1 MRAYS
6 RETSVLSRGWIYLIA
21 LAIVTLAFACI
32 FFYVTVYDSNDRMLL
47 SYVALI
53 YAVFILYLMIVTSAY
68 YLKVR
73 EPVEIKAEVQK
84 LRTSI
89 SDAFK
94 RPR

>member
-1 MRAYS
+1 
-6 RETSVLSRGWIYLIA
+6 
-21 LAIVTLAFACI
+21 
-32 FFYVTVYDSNDRMLL
+32 MLL